1 VRALEG
7 PGLTPLTKWAE
18 AGPLSVRL
26 SLTGRPPRRGQ
37 VRRRRRVMTV
47 SVRLG
52 VHKGSRCVRSD
63 QARALAPTKCR
74 DRAPRSE

>member
-37 VRRRRRVMTV
+37 VRRRVMTV
-47 SVRLG
+47 TERPFGCAQRVTVRPLRP
-52 VHKGSRCVRSD
+52 SPSARPD
-63 QARALAPTKCR
+63 QVP
-74 DRAPRSE
+74 